1 MEQYQYLI
9 DMSMEFQKVVVDA
22 LATNYGRHKIFKDHP
37 SLRLVTNAVNRSEAM
52 STMFAKDGHTYD
64 FAYEAKFAED
74 GASDLDVDEEGQADF
89 AEDDDEEMDDDEEDQ
104 GEAGTSPDQSVGIS
118 VRQYLDRTAIDDL
131 LPNTAD
137 VAKPQRGKTLNWLRR
152 VYRDS
157 RGYEIGTVNLTL
169 LASIMK
175 EQARKWED
183 IALGYVADVIV
194 LTHTF
199 INDLLY
205 ELCPTRRVR
214 ESILSLLM
222 DQLCTKYKAAIE
234 HVVFLLAVD
243 LDGTPSTLN
252 HYFNDN
258 LQKWYVSTALLSLPY
273 PLIRFAAGKRGCKSA
288 SNQRPLA
295 TLSMERLFAPV
306 IFSNMSTW
314 ATKSIPSWTSM
325 MSWSLIT
332 RLPESGLL
340 IICVSRLEIT
350 FSSPGLIPHLRCSPQ
365 RLYLS

>member
-1 MEQYQYLI
+1 
-9 DMSMEFQKVVVDA
+9 MEFQRVVVDA

-37 SLRLVTNAVNRSEAM
+37 SLRLVTTAVNRSEAM
-52 STMFAKDGHTYD
+52 STMFAKDGHTYH
-64 FAYEAKFAED
+64 FADEAKLAED
-74 GASDLDVDEEGQADF
+74 GGSDLDADEEDQAEL
-89 AEDDDEEMDDDEEDQ
+89 AEDDASEMDDDEDQ
-104 GEAGTSPDQSVGIS
+104 AEADTPLDQSVRMS
-118 VRQYLDRTAIDDL
+118 VRQYLGRTAIDDL
-131 LPNTAD
+131 LPNTSD
-137 VAKPQRGKTLNWLRR
+137 VAKPQRGKTFNWLRG

-157 RGYEIGTVNLTL
+157 RGYEIGTVNPTL

-214 ESILSLLM
+214 EGVLSLLM

-258 LQKWYVSTALLSLPY
+258 LQKWYVSTALLSL
-273 PLIRFAAGKRGCKSA
+273 IR
-288 SNQRPLA
+288 
-295 TLSMERLFAPV
+295 LSDLQPAKKAEKAHPIKEL
-306 IFSNMSTW
+306 
-314 ATKSIPSWTSM
+314 
-325 MSWSLIT
+325 
-332 RLPESGLL
+332 
-340 IICVSRLEIT
+340 
-350 FSSPGLIPHLRCSPQ
+350 
-365 RLYLS
+365 